1 MFYLKKKCRLCNGK
15 LNKVIEFSRTPLA
28 NNLLSN
34 KKSSLKANFYKLEL
48 YKCLK
53 CYHVQLG
60 HIVKK
65 ELIFNKYFY
74 RSGVS
79 IIFKNHF
86 REYADEIDKL
96 LKNRNNG
103 KVVIEIGS
111 NDGTLLDYFQKL
123 KYKTIGIDPAKNL
136 KKINS
141 KKHLIFNEYFEKK
154 TVDKILKKY
163 SKIDLITANNVF
175 AHIDEFKKLIVN
187 CKKLMNEE
195 TLLCFEVSYLLDVIN
210 KNLFDTIY
218 HEHLDYHHIYPLEI
232 FFQKLKMKIIDVK
245 RVPTHGG
252 SIRVYVKKN
261 YNFKQSKNVKNIIK
275 LENKFGLNKS
285 SNEIFEKFKIRI
297 KKLQSKLNKI
307 IKKSKIPIVGYGVP
321 AKCVTLLFQ
330 LKIDPRKI
338 MFLIDDNNL
347 KQNKYLPGT
356 DLKIFRSSKLDSL
369 KKGILMILAWNFS
382 HSIIRKLRKK
392 YQNKFTYIVPLPN
405 LKTFK

>member
-1 MFYLKKKCRLCNGK
+1 MFYKKKNCRLCNGK
-15 LNKVIEFSRTPLA
+15 VNKVIKFNPTPLA
-28 NNLLSN
+28 NNLKAN
-34 KKSSLKANFYKLEL
+34 KKSSLKSHFYKLEL

-53 CYHVQLG
+53 CFHIQLG
-60 HIVKK
+60 HVVKK
-65 ELIFNKYFY
+65 ELMFNKYFY

-86 REYADEIDKL
+86 KSYAEEIDKL
-96 LKNRNNG
+96 LKDRNNE
-103 KVVIEIGS
+103 KILLEIGS

-141 KKHLIFNEYFEKK
+141 KNHLILNEYFEKK
-154 TVDKILKKY
+154 TVDKILKKF
-163 SKIDLITANNVF
+163 SNIDVIIANNVF
-175 AHIDEFKKLIVN
+175 AHIDQFKKVIVN
-187 CKKLMNEE
+187 CKKLMNEK
-195 TLLCFEVSYLLDVIN
+195 TLLCFEVSYLFDVIN

-232 FFQKLKMKIIDVK
+232 FFKKLNMKIIDVK
-245 RVPTHGG
+245 KVNTHGG
-252 SIRVYVKKN
+252 SIRIYVKKN
-261 YNFKQSKNVKNIIK
+261 YNVKRSKNVKKYIK
-275 LENKFGLNKS
+275 LENKFGLNKLN
-285 SNEIFEKFKIRI
+285 NEIFKKFEIRI
-297 KKLQSKLNKI
+297 KKLQLKLDKI
-307 IKKSKIPIVGYGVP
+307 IEKSKIPIIGYGVP